1 MSIGTPVIGKLDNP
15 PALGCAAVFHHHR
28 LGIIAGIGLQTVGA
42 VGVLNDSEPLGI
54 HNPAGRCLGP
64 DLDDGVVLG
73 RLVGDFHSRPCGAHG
88 NQRIVPGGGIELDFK
103 LLALAAVEAALG
115 INSCPR
121 RMAIPAPDSLFNPPS
136 QSLGYP
142 ISFSS
147 ALKVEYSS
155 S

>member
-1 MSIGTPVIGKLDNP
+1 MSIGAPVIGILDNP
-15 PALGCAAVFHHHR
+15 PTLGCTAIFHHHR

-115 INSCPR
+115 QIRPVCAARGVQVFP
-121 RMAIPAPDSLFNPPS
+121 
-136 QSLGYP
+136 
-142 ISFSS
+142 
-147 ALKVEYSS
+147 ALKPSEVETDIPLRTAI
-155 S
+155 

>member
-1 MSIGTPVIGKLDNP
+1 MSIGTPVIGILDNGP
-15 PALGCAAVFHHHR
+15 VFGCAAVFHHHR

-54 HNPAGRCLGP
+54 HNPAGRCLSP

-73 RLVGDFHSRPCGAHG
+73 RLIGDFHSRPCGAHG

-121 RMAIPAPDSLFNPPS
+121 RMTVLAPDSLFNPPS
-136 QSLGYP
+136 QSSDIP
-142 ISFSS
+142 FPFP
-147 ALKVEYSS
+147 AL
-155 S
+155 